1 MVSAP
6 SSACED
12 ALQFS
17 KNPRLSTGLSVKRHG
32 EGRRRVDGVVIEAHG
47 LAVLALSFR
56 VRFKIFGHE
65 FHLSASSLGA
75 GWRVEMRDVG

>member
-1 MVSAP
+1 MLSTVLSAQ
-6 SSACED
+6 SSACRD

-17 KNPRLSTGLSVKRHG
+17 KNPRLSTGLSLKRHG
-32 EGRRRVDGVVIEAHG
+32 EGRRRINGVVIEADD

-56 VRFKIFGHE
+56 VSFEIFGHE

-75 GWRVEMRDVG
+75 GWGWK